1 MQSCQQD
8 LIRLLPKLQAIPA
21 ESTFP
26 KGEGS
31 DGCLIDKLRVV
42 SLSPPSAQA
51 SPCEWGGGPRSGSEG
66 NPFPVCRLTRLRYRR
81 GRDGVPYPP
90 PAFCRRVLP
99 HSQGNFARGKVIPPP
114 AGWHGSNRRF
124 EARHR
129 GEAWATGKLAQYPEQ
144 LRFVGYFRPRA
155 KLPDEPSGI
164 ECFPFNA

>member
-31 DGCLIDKLRVV
+31 DGCLIDKPQFVDLA
-42 SLSPPSAQA
+42 SQSTQA

-81 GRDGVPYPP
+81 GRDGMPYPP
-90 PAFCRRVLP
+90 FGVLP

-129 GEAWATGKLAQYPEQ
+129 GEAWATGKLAHHLNKP
-144 LRFVGYFRPRA
+144 RFVNLAPALRL
-155 KLPDEPSGI
+155 LPSASTGQI
-164 ECFPFNA
+164 RFSVLICQ